1 MPEKRPRPHWR
12 GELAATL
19 LLAAPLV
26 LANLLQ
32 MAVYAID
39 VIFVARLGEQAL
51 AAASLA
57 TAVFG
62 LLVWSLSGLT
72 GAVAP
77 LVAAELGRGRHAVR
91 EVRRSV
97 RMALWLT
104 VVVGLAGMALCS
116 QGERLLLATGQDPQ
130 IAALGGH
137 FLGLLMWSLIPQIA
151 SNVLRIF
158 VAALG
163 RPVFATAITALA
175 LVVNALGNYA
185 FVFGNL
191 GAPELG
197 LAGSA
202 VATLITSLLGLLAYV
217 ASIQATRRLR
227 RHYLFGR
234 LWRPDW
240 ARLKDLVRLGVPIAL
255 IVAAEG
261 GLFGSAAFLM
271 GRIGEAELAGHA
283 IALQVAAFAFQV
295 PFGLAQ
301 AATIRV
307 GFHFGAGDRAGVTR
321 AGWTALG
328 LAVGFMVL
336 PAAVMVLAPGL
347 LISAYVDV
355 DAPQNAAMVA
365 FATHFLLIAA
375 AFQLFD
381 GTQTVAAGA
390 LRGLQDTRIPMLIAM
405 FGYWAV
411 GFVAA
416 AVLGL
421 GTDLKG
427 IGVWFGLALGLVVVS
442 ALLIRRWLNRERLH
456 LVAV

>member
-1 MPEKRPRPHWR
+1 MSDARPPSLWR
-12 GELAATL
+12 GELRATL

-39 VIFVARLGEQAL
+39 VIFVARLGAQAL

-57 TAVFG
+57 TAIFG

-97 RMALWLT
+97 RMALWLA
-104 VVVGLAGMALCS
+104 GLAGLGGMIVCS
-116 QGERLLLATGQDPQ
+116 FGEEILLATGQEPDVS
-130 IAALGGH
+130 ALGGR
-137 FLGLLMWSLIPQIA
+137 FLGLLAWSLIPQVA
-151 SNVLRIF
+151 SNVMRIF

-163 RPVFATAITALA
+163 RPIFATAITALA
-175 LVVNALGNYA
+175 IVVNALGNYA

-191 GAPELG
+191 GAPALG
-197 LAGSA
+197 LDGSA
-202 VATLITSLLGLLAYV
+202 ISTLITSLLTLAAYV
-217 ASIQATRRLR
+217 AAIQSTRRLR

-234 LWRPDW
+234 MWRPEW
-240 ARLKDLVRLGVPIAL
+240 TRLKELVRLGVPIAL
-255 IVAAEG
+255 IIAAEG

-271 GRIGEAELAGHA
+271 GRIGEAQLAGHA

-307 GFHFGAGDRAGVTR
+307 GLHFGAEDRAGVAR

-328 LAVGFMVL
+328 LAAAFMLL
-336 PAAVMVLAPGL
+336 PAGVMVFAPEL
-347 LISAYVDV
+347 LLSAYVDV
-355 DAPQNAAMVA
+355 DAPQNAALVGFALQFLMV
-365 FATHFLLIAA
+365 AA

-381 GTQTVAAGA
+381 GTQTVAAGV
-390 LRGLQDTRIPMLIAM
+390 LRGLQDTRVPMLIAL
-405 FGYWAV
+405 FGYWAI

-416 AVLGL
+416 LALGFGTELQGL
-421 GTDLKG
+421 G
-427 IGVWFGLALGLVVVS
+427 VWYGLALGLIVV
-442 ALLIRRWLNRERLH
+442 AGLLVWRWHRREKLRLVK
-456 LVAV
+456 L